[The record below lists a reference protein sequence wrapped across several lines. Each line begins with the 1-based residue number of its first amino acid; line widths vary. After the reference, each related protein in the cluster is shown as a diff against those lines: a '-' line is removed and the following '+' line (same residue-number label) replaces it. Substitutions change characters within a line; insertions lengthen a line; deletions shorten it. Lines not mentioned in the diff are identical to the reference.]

1 MRPEGSTETAKKGSG
16 IRSGDEVLQV
26 RWLQEETLTR
36 IWLVQINALP
46 KTDAFNAFKACCGC
60 VKWAEVRDRCQ
71 RRSC

>member
-60 VKWAEVRDRCQ
+60 VKWAEVRDTCPRG
-71 RRSC
+71 SC